1 MISAIWKDLSPPYAT
16 IVADP
21 PWRYRK
27 SRQELGTVHS
37 RAMVSDLYATLS
49 MRELATLPVSELASD
64 NAHLYLWVT
73 VPRLFGE
80 RDDKDGFG
88 PFHIMQAW
96 GFRYVTMLTWHK
108 TGAPGMGSYFRI
120 DTEHCLFGVR
130 GHAPIPPTKRLRN
143 VIAAPRGRHSE
154 KPFRLLEIAEE
165 VSPSPRL
172 ELFARSRRSGW
183 DAWGL
188 EAPSLHETIPIRLK
202 ATDLLPE

>member
-1 MISAIWKDLSPPYAT
+1 MSAPWANLSPPYGT

-27 SRQELGTVHS
+27 SRQKEDTVHS
-37 RAMVSDLYATLS
+37 RKLVSDLYETLS
-49 MRELATLPVSELASD
+49 MRELAELPVAKIAAP

-80 RDDKDGFG
+80 RDDRDGFG
-88 PFHIMQAW
+88 PFQILHAW

-130 GHAPIPPTKRLRN
+130 GHAPIPPGRRLRN
-143 VIAAPRGRHSE
+143 VIVASRGQHSE
-154 KPFRLLEIAEE
+154 KPAALLEMAEQ
-165 VSPSPRL
+165 VSPGPRV
-172 ELFARSRRSGW
+172 ELFARQSRPGW
-183 DAWGL
+183 DAWGNQITPQR
-188 EAPSLHETIPIRLK
+188 AAAGS
-202 ATDLLPE
+202 

>member
-1 MISAIWKDLSPPYAT
+1 MNTLWRGLSPPYGT

-27 SRQELGTVHS
+27 SLQEEGTVHA
-37 RAMVSDLYATLS
+37 RALVSDRYATMS
-49 MRELATLPVSELASD
+49 MRQLAELPVAELAAAD
-64 NAHLYLWVT
+64 GHLYLWAT

-80 RDDKDGFG
+80 RDDKEGFG

-130 GHAPIPPTKRLRN
+130 GHAPIPPPRRLRN
-143 VIAAPRGRHSE
+143 VIVARRGRHSE
-154 KPFRLLEIAEE
+154 KPTRLLEVAEA
-165 VSPSPRL
+165 VSPAPRL
-172 ELFARSRRSGW
+172 ELFARVRRLGW
-183 DAWGL
+183 DVWGN
-188 EAPSLHETIPIRLK
+188 EV
-202 ATDLLPE
+202 

>member
-1 MISAIWKDLSPPYAT
+1 MNGPWRGLSPPYST

-27 SRQELGTVHS
+27 SPQGNGTVHS
-37 RAMVSDLYATLS
+37 RTLVSDLYQTMS
-49 MRELATLPVSELASD
+49 MRELAELPVAELTAN

-80 RDDKDGFG
+80 RDDKEGFG

-108 TGAPGMGSYFRI
+108 SGAPGMGSYFRI

-143 VIAAPRGRHSE
+143 LISAPRGRHSE
-154 KPFRLLEIAEE
+154 KPARLFEMAEA
-165 VSPSPRL
+165 VSPGPRL
-172 ELFARSRRSGW
+172 ELFARVRRPGW
-183 DAWGL
+183 DSWGNEL
-188 EAPSLHETIPIRLK
+188 SSFDA
-202 ATDLLPE
+202 AAVG

>member
-1 MISAIWKDLSPPYAT
+1 MSATWTNLSPPYGT

-27 SRQELGTVHS
+27 SPQEANTTHARNL
-37 RAMVSDLYATLS
+37 VSDLYDTLS
-49 MRELATLPVSELASD
+49 MRELAALPVADLAAP

-80 RDDKDGFG
+80 RDDRHGFG
-88 PFHIMQAW
+88 PFQILNAW

-130 GHAPIPPTKRLRN
+130 GHAPIPPRLRLRN
-143 VIAAPRGRHSE
+143 VIVAPRGRHSE
-154 KPFRLLEIAEE
+154 KPSALLEMAEQ
-165 VSPSPRL
+165 VSPSPRV
-172 ELFARSRRSGW
+172 ELFARQRRPGW
-183 DAWGL
+183 DAWGNQIGL
-188 EAPSLHETIPIRLK
+188 R
-202 ATDLLPE
+202 